1 MRTNSVDSVGI
12 KDGANLDAFSRLRT
26 SQSHSL
32 FDSQFTYD
40 LQPLLFEQITA
51 ESGATIAH
59 DTTNRCATMT
69 LSDTPTGGKAFMQ
82 SFEHFRYTSG
92 KGQLIFAT
100 FNFKEAKANTLKFV
114 GYSDGTNGMEF
125 QLSGTTKQFKISS
138 STGAGDETVAQSSWN
153 LDKLDGTGKS
163 GITLD
168 ITKTQIF
175 VLDFQA
181 LYVGR
186 VRMGFDIDGQIIYC
200 HEFDHANNIAN
211 PYVQSAN
218 LPLRCGVTCT
228 GTVST
233 TVDFICST
241 VIQENGSF
249 SNEGYHFAQE
259 GTATAANGARTHIL
273 SVQPK
278 ATFNSIANRSKFILE
293 SLEIT
298 VTGNSPVK
306 WELCLGDV
314 ITGTT
319 AFNDVNATYSAVE
332 YNILGTTSGSP
343 AIVIHSGYVAASAQN
358 KTSESITI
366 PFKYPIC
373 LNAAGAARPLGR
385 LTVLVTGIGGNSAS
399 RATISWKEIR

>member
-51 ESGATIAH
+51 ESGASIAH
-59 DTTNRCATMT
+59 DATNRCATMT
-69 LSDTPTGGKAFMQ
+69 LANTPTGGKAYMQ
-82 SFEHFRYTSG
+82 TFEHFRYTSG
-92 KGQLIFAT
+92 KGQLILAT
-100 FNFKEAKANTLKFV
+100 FNFKEAKDNTLKFV

-125 QLSGTTKQFKISS
+125 QLSGTTKQFKITSA
-138 STGAGDETVAQSSWN
+138 TAGGDQTVVQSSWN
-153 LDKLDGTGKS
+153 IDKLDGTGTS

-168 ITKTQIF
+168 ITKAQIF

-186 VRMGFDIDGQIIYC
+186 VRMGFDIDGQIVYC
-200 HEFDHANNIAN
+200 HEFNHANNVASTYI
-211 PYVQSAN
+211 QTAN
-218 LPLRCGVTCT
+218 LPIRCGVTCT

-241 VIQENGSF
+241 VVQENGAS
-249 SNEGYHFAQE
+249 SQEGYHFAQE
-259 GTATAANGARTHIL
+259 GTATAASGARTHIL
-273 SVQPK
+273 SIEPK
-278 ATFNSIANRSKFILE
+278 NTFNSIVNRTKFILE
-293 SLEIT
+293 SVDIA
-298 VTGNSPVK
+298 VTGSNPVK

-319 AFNDVNATYSAVE
+319 AFNDVNGTYSATE
-332 YNILGTTSGSP
+332 YNILGTTSGTPS
-343 AIVIHSGYVAASAQN
+343 IVIATGYVAS
-358 KTSESITI
+358 TSQSKGAETVNI

-373 LNAAGAARPLGR
+373 LNAAGAAHALGR
-385 LTVLVTGIGGNSAS
+385 LTILVTGIGGTSAT
-399 RATISWKEIR
+399 RATINWKEIR